1 MSIHRSPRVDRD
13 AAEQLVAGKGV
24 GPVAS
29 VLRAAAAPAHRDEL
43 AGEDAAVAAFRTAA
57 TAVPAREP
65 VFRKAVAK
73 ALTVKVAIVLA
84 IAGSTGVVLAAS
96 EGALPVPWSNSPA
109 DPPATTTTPPAP
121 SSPGARTS
129 DGRQPPANPD
139 PAIVGLCEAYLA
151 HEDRNLDNPAFRAL
165 VEAAGGKGEVAGYC
179 ELVESA
185 KPRPSA
191 EPGKPSTTGRPGEP
205 GKPGSR
211 PATPPANSPTMGDRP
226 GRGERPGVTGPPT
239 EPDQPARPSKTR
251 KEPTSDPTVEDAVT
265 KTPGSPA
272 PGAATAVPPSG
283 AEPPSTGG

>member
-13 AAEQLVAGKGV
+13 AAEHLVAGKGV

-29 VLRAAAAPAHRDEL
+29 VLRAAAAPAHRNEL

-57 TAVPAREP
+57 TAAPARQP
-65 VFRKAVAK
+65 VFPRAVAK
-73 ALTVKVAIVLA
+73 ALTIKVAIVLA

-96 EGALPVPWSNSPA
+96 EGALPVPWSNSPV
-109 DPPATTTTPPAP
+109 DQPATTTTTPPAP

-151 HEDRNLDNPAFRAL
+151 HDDRNLDNPAFRAL
-165 VEAAGGKGEVAGYC
+165 VEAAGGKAEVNGYC
-179 ELVESA
+179 ELVEA
-185 KPRPSA
+185 TKPSPSA
-191 EPGKPSTTGRPGEP
+191 EPGPPNTTARPGEP
-205 GKPGSR
+205 GSK
-211 PATPPANSPTMGDRP
+211 PATPPANPPTMSDQP
-226 GRGERPGVTGPPT
+226 GPGERPGVTDPPT

-251 KEPTSDPTVEDAVT
+251 KEPTSEPTVEDAVT
-265 KTPGSPA
+265 TTPGSPA